1 MCLYERSFTA
11 HSCWDRATHLQ
22 RIVYTIDR
30 ELLDQVEE
38 HMAVILPESI
48 PTDEI
53 LDFLLSAPTP
63 EAVIA
68 LRPSPAAQ
76 ERLRYLLDGNRN
88 TTLNDAERAEL
99 ESYMQLEYFVRRL
112 KIRAREKLIAG
123 V

>member
-1 MCLYERSFTA
+1 
-11 HSCWDRATHLQ
+11 
-22 RIVYTIDR
+22 
-30 ELLDQVEE
+30 
-38 HMAVILPESI
+38 MAVILPESI